1 MIKEKLNE
9 DMKTALKSG
18 DKLRLSVVRML
29 ISELKNEKIAKGEEL
44 DEAAERRVLTS
55 YAKKR
60 REAMESARAG
70 GREEIAQRE
79 QAELDITMSYL
90 PRQLSDDELRAVVKK
105 HIEAS
110 GASGKDAF
118 GVVMKQVMADVGG
131 KADGKIISS
140 LAPTWKSKWK
150 ISSISCPMPGSMW

>member
-1 MIKEKLNE
+1 MIKEQLSE
-9 DMKTALKSG
+9 DMKVAMKSG

-29 ISELKNEKIAKGEEL
+29 ISELKNEKIAKGAEL
-44 DEAAERRVLTS
+44 DEASERRVLTS

-60 REAMESARAG
+60 KEAMDAARAG

-90 PRQLSDDELRAVVKK
+90 PKQLTDDELRAVVKK

-110 GASGKDAF
+110 GAGGAQAF
-118 GVVMKQVMADVGG
+118 GVVMKSVIAEIGG
-131 KADGKIISS
+131 QADGKLVSS
-140 LAPTWKSKWK
+140 LVRE
-150 ISSISCPMPGSMW
+150 MLG

>member
-9 DMKTALKSG
+9 DMKLAMKSG

-29 ISELKNEKIAKGEEL
+29 MSEIKNEKIAKGAEL
-44 DEAAERRVLTS
+44 DEASERRVLMS

-60 REAMESARAG
+60 KEAMDAARAG

-90 PRQLSDDELRAVVKK
+90 PKQLTDDELRTVVKK
-105 HIEAS
+105 YIETS
-110 GASGKDAF
+110 GASGKEAF
-118 GVVMKQVMADVGG
+118 GTVMKQVMADLGG
-131 KADGKIISS
+131 QADGKVISS
-140 LAPTWKSKWK
+140 LVRELL
-150 ISSISCPMPGSMW
+150 G

>member
-9 DMKTALKSG
+9 DMKLAMKSG

-29 ISELKNEKIAKGEEL
+29 MSELKNEKIAKGAEL
-44 DEAAERRVLTS
+44 DEASERRVLMS

-60 REAMESARAG
+60 KEAMDAARAG

-90 PRQLSDDELRAVVKK
+90 PKQLTDDELRTVVKK
-105 HIEAS
+105 YIETS
-110 GASGKDAF
+110 GASGKEAF
-118 GVVMKQVMADVGG
+118 GAVMKQVMADLGG
-131 KADGKIISS
+131 QADGKVISS
-140 LAPTWKSKWK
+140 LVRELL
-150 ISSISCPMPGSMW
+150 G

>member
-1 MIKEKLNE
+1 MIKEQLNE
-9 DMKTALKSG
+9 DMKVAMKSG

-29 ISELKNEKIAKGEEL
+29 MSELKNERIAKGADL

-60 REAMESARAG
+60 KEAMDAARAG

-90 PRQLSDDELRAVVKK
+90 PKQLSDDELRAVVKK
-105 HIEAS
+105 VIDAS
-110 GASGKDAF
+110 GASGPQAF
-118 GVVMKQVMADVGG
+118 GVVMKQVMAEVGG
-131 KADGKIISS
+131 QADGKLISS
-140 LAPTWKSKWK
+140 LVRETL
-150 ISSISCPMPGSMW
+150 G

>member
-1 MIKEKLNE
+1 MITEKLNT
-9 DMKTALKSG
+9 DMKDALKSG

-44 DEAAERRVLTS
+44 DEAAERRVLAS

-60 REAMESARAG
+60 KEAMESARAG

-90 PRQLSDDELRAVVKK
+90 PKQLSDDELRAVVKK
-105 HIEAS
+105 HIEAL

-118 GVVMKQVMADVGG
+118 GAVMKQVMADVGG
-131 KADGKIISS
+131 QADGKIISS
-140 LAPTWKSKWK
+140 MVRELLGQS
-150 ISSISCPMPGSMW
+150 

>member
-9 DMKTALKSG
+9 DMKTAMKAG
-18 DKLRLSVVRML
+18 EKLRLSVVRML
-29 ISELKNEKIAKGEEL
+29 MSELKNEKIAKGAEL

-60 REAMESARAG
+60 KEAMDAARAG

-90 PRQLSDDELRAVVKK
+90 PKQLTEDDLRVVVKK

-110 GASGKDAF
+110 GASGAQAF
-118 GVVMKQVMADVGG
+118 GTVMKSVMAEVGG
-131 KADGKIISS
+131 QADGKVISS
-140 LAPTWKSKWK
+140 LVRELL
-150 ISSISCPMPGSMW
+150 G